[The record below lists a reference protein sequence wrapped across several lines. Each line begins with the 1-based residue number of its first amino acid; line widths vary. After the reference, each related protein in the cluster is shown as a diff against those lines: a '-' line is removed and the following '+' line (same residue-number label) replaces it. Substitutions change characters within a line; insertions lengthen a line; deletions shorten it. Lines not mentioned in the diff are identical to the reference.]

1 MKILL
6 LAHFVLL
13 FCSLN
18 VVAPCVGIS
27 MGSDLDLP
35 AMESYTEI
43 LEMFGVHHFNF
54 PCRGAL
60 LYKIVYPD
68 VNVPESNFR

>member
-1 MKILL
+1 
-6 LAHFVLL
+6 
-13 FCSLN
+13 
-18 VVAPCVGIS
+18 

>member
-1 MKILL
+1 
-6 LAHFVLL
+6 
-13 FCSLN
+13 
-18 VVAPCVGIS
+18 

-35 AMESYTEI
+35 AMESYAEI

-54 PCRGAL
+54 PFRGVV

-68 VNVPESNFR
+68 VNVPESNFRRE